1 MFFVHFSFI
10 VEEAVTLSLLHHRIT
25 QYQKEVRNSIRFL
38 AVHVHG
44 ANALSHLG
52 PVVQK
57 TISLIQDSWKFC
69 GQNYRDVDKDV

>member
-25 QYQKEVRNSIRFL
+25 QYQKEVRNIIRFL

-44 ANALSHLG
+44 ANALSHG
-52 PVVQK
+52 VRFRVM
-57 TISLIQDSWKFC
+57 
-69 GQNYRDVDKDV
+69 V